1 MLDSDLSCSCKVAMY
16 DLESITKIY
25 PQGRS
30 RIQALSNVS
39 LQVGKGEQIA
49 LLGPSGAGK
58 STLFRLLNATI
69 RPTGGSL
76 LFEGKDLASMNGAQ
90 IRSVR
95 RRIGTIYQQHNL
107 VPSLTVVQ
115 NTLCGALG
123 RWSLAHTV
131 RGMFRPDRNDLEKA
145 LSALESVGLADKRD
159 AHAGELSGGQ
169 QQRVAIARALMQ
181 DPDIIL
187 ADEPVASLDPRL
199 ADEIMDLLMGIASE
213 SKRTLMVSLHKVE
226 VALQRLPRVVAL
238 RDGAVEFDGAS
249 ADVSESL
256 LKELYKSAA
265 RSVERESE
273 ASGFRHEFN
282 CLS

>member
-1 MLDSDLSCSCKVAMY
+1 IYDLDSIS
-16 DLESITKIY
+16 KIY
-25 PQGRS
+25 TQGRS
-30 RIQALSNVS
+30 RIQALSKIS
-39 LQVGKGEQIA
+39 LQVGPGEQIA

-76 LFEGKDLASMNGAQ
+76 LFEGKDLAVMNGAQ

-131 RGMFRPDRNDLEKA
+131 RGMFRPHRNDLEKA
-145 LSALESVGLADKRD
+145 LSAIESVGLADKRE
-159 AHAGELSGGQ
+159 ARAGELSGGQ

-199 ADEIMDLLMGIASE
+199 AEEIMDLLIRIAAGQ
-213 SKRTLMVSLHKVE
+213 KRILIVSLHKVE
-226 VALQRLPRVVAL
+226 VAIQRLPRVVAL
-238 RDGAVEFDGAS
+238 RNGVVEFDVPS
-249 ADVSESL
+249 SEVSQGV
-256 LKELYKSAA
+256 LKDLYS
-265 RSVERESE
+265 
-273 ASGFRHEFN
+273 
-282 CLS
+282 

>member
-1 MLDSDLSCSCKVAMY
+1 MY
-16 DLESITKIY
+16 DLDSVAKIY

-30 RIQALSNVS
+30 RILALSNVS
-39 LQVGKGEQIA
+39 LQVGQGEQIA

-69 RPTGGSL
+69 RPTGGTL

-123 RWSLAHTV
+123 RWSLSHTV
-131 RGMFRPDRNDLEKA
+131 RGMFRPHRNDLEKA
-145 LSALESVGLADKRD
+145 LNALESVGLADKRD
-159 AHAGELSGGQ
+159 AHAGEISGGQ

-199 ADEIMDLLMGIASE
+199 ADEIMDLLMGIASK
-213 SKRTLMVSLHKVE
+213 SKRTLIVSLHKVE

-256 LKELYKSAA
+256 LKQLYKSAA

-273 ASGFRHEFN
+273 AGGFRHEFN

>member
-1 MLDSDLSCSCKVAMY
+1 MY

>member
-1 MLDSDLSCSCKVAMY
+1 MY
-16 DLESITKIY
+16 DLDSVTKTY
-25 PQGRS
+25 VQGRS

-39 LQVGKGEQIA
+39 LQVGPGEQIA

-69 RPTGGSL
+69 RPTGGAL
-76 LFEGKDLASMNGAQ
+76 LFEGKDLALMSGAQ

-115 NTLCGALG
+115 NTLCGGLG

-131 RGMFRPDRNDLEKA
+131 RGMFRPHRNDLEKA
-145 LSALESVGLADKRD
+145 LSAIENVGLADKRD
-159 AHAGELSGGQ
+159 APAGELSGGQ

-187 ADEPVASLDPRL
+187 ADEPVSSLDPRL
-199 ADEIMDLLMGIASE
+199 ADEIMDLLMRIASD
-213 SKRTLMVSLHKVE
+213 SKRTLLVSLHKVE
-226 VALQRLPRVVAL
+226 VALQRLPRVIAL
-238 RDGAVEFDGAS
+238 RDGAVEFDGAA
-249 ADVSESL
+249 ADVDESL
-256 LKELYKSAA
+256 LKELYASAA
-265 RSVERESE
+265 RSVERQNEL
-273 ASGFRHEFN
+273 SGIRHEFN